1 MNMHFNDN
9 TFAYILH
16 KQEPFFRIF
25 ASEDVGNCLEMTDN
39 PNEYSL
45 AKSANWDNFLH
56 KD

>member
-45 AKSANWDNFLH
+45 AKSASWDNFLH